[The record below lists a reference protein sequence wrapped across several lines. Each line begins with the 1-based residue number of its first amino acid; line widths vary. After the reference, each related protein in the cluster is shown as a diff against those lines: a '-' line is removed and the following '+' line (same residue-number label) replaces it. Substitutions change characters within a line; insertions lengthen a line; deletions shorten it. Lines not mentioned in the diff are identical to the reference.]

1 MKLQT
6 RVANL
11 NYEITGSGDPLV
23 LVHGAGDNM
32 GAWYN
37 QVPEFSKQYSV
48 ITPDV
53 RGHGDTVVTDG
64 DYSVDAC
71 VEDIYQLIKSLGFE
85 SAAVLGYSMGG
96 GIVTN
101 LTLKHPAIVR
111 ALVISN
117 SGGGLGP
124 PPTPEQ
130 QRQREERQKL
140 SREALERGDMET
152 LFKDRLANSFS
163 PGYADNGPKDQIE
176 KYRAVFMAND
186 PKEYLKR
193 TQAGGAAGSPDYS
206 KISCPTLIIVG
217 EYDQNSGPAAGEA
230 MQKLISGS
238 QLKVFRTGHASPI
251 EVPEEYNK
259 TVLGF
264 LASVK
269 TTA

>member
-6 RVANL
+6 RGANL

-71 VEDIYQLIKSLGFE
+71 VEDMHQLIKSLGFE
-85 SAAVLGYSMGG
+85 SATVLGYSMGG

-101 LTLKHPAIVR
+101 LTLKHPDVVR
-111 ALVISN
+111 ALIISN

-140 SREALERGDMET
+140 QREALERGDMET
-152 LFKDRLANSFS
+152 LFQDRMVNTFS
-163 PGYADNGPKDQIE
+163 PGYADKGPKEQIE

-193 TQAGGAAGSPDYS
+193 MQAGGAAGAPDFS

-217 EYDQNSGPAAGEA
+217 EHDQNSGPEAGKA
-230 MQKLISGS
+230 MQQLIRGS
-238 QLKVFRTGHASPI
+238 QLKVFPTGHASPI

-264 LASVK
+264 LAGVK
-269 TTA
+269 ARA